1 MGTSETQT
9 PRHLLPPQDLLFAQ
23 HPNTGLGGRLQG
35 ICRVGRVAGDEGLEL
50 GARGLHLKSTHSHTH
65 THTHTHTP
73 SPRVFHHPKRPRG
86 GPCSPAPPAC
96 KPGRAPAPPL
106 GTKAAGAGSWRSLKK
121 KHAVSFWNENPL
133 DPTSGSGLQGRSP
146 HHPRRCC

>member
-1 MGTSETQT
+1 MIWSQPTMGTSETQT

-65 THTHTHTP
+65 THTHRVPVSSTTP
-73 SPRVFHHPKRPRG
+73 KGRGEGRVAQHRQHANPAVRQLRLSVPRQQALV
-86 GPCSPAPPAC
+86 
-96 KPGRAPAPPL
+96 L
-106 GTKAAGAGSWRSLKK
+106 GEASKKNMQCRSGTRTL
-121 KHAVSFWNENPL
+121 
-133 DPTSGSGLQGRSP
+133 
-146 HHPRRCC
+146 